1 MKIPFRFYLYIL
13 TSMIIWGSSFV
24 FTKICLQSLDPVALI
39 WLRLFI
45 SLFILIPVVLL
56 FYRDALTR
64 IFQLKDLKYLG
75 LLAVFEPFLYFL
87 GENFSLVYLSASLVS
102 VIVATIPIFTT
113 VFAVFLFREKLGV
126 INALGIALSIC
137 GTIFIL
143 LWDGSVLGSVNMR
156 GVLLAF
162 LAVFSATCYII
173 ILKKLLRNYNPVALL
188 AWQNVIGCLLFTPIF
203 LGFSDLNAIG
213 NSLFAVSGE
222 EGVRL
227 WTALLILSF
236 FCSAIAFL
244 FFANAIKIGG
254 IAKSN
259 VFSNIV
265 PIVTFILAAIAGQE
279 YFSPVKFLAIFIV
292 VGGLILA
299 QRNQVKELQ
308 FPQQWRNNR
317 PGFRRGV

>member
-1 MKIPFRFYLYIL
+1 MASSLKFYLCIL

-45 SLFILIPVVLL
+45 SLFVLIPVVFL
-56 FYRDALTR
+56 FYRDTFK
-64 IFQLKDLKYLG
+64 FQWKDLKFMG

-113 VFAVFLFREKLGV
+113 VFAVLIFREKLSV
-126 INALGIALSIC
+126 INALGIAVSIC

-143 LWDGSVLGSVNMR
+143 FRDNTGFNIVNVR
-156 GVLLAF
+156 GVLLAL
-162 LAVFSATCYII
+162 LAVFSATCYIV
-173 ILKKLLRNYNPVALL
+173 ILKKLLHNYNPIALL
-188 AWQNVIGCLLFTPIF
+188 TWQNIIGCLLFTPLF
-203 LGFSDLNAIG
+203 SGFSDLGAIR

-222 EGVRL
+222 GGVML
-227 WTALLILSF
+227 WTSLLILSF

-254 IAKSN
+254 IVKTN
-259 VFSNIV
+259 IFSNIV

-279 YFSPVKFLAIFIV
+279 HFSPIKFMAIFIV

-299 QRNQVKELQ
+299 QFQKNAGLRKC
-308 FPQQWRNNR
+308 
-317 PGFRRGV
+317 

>member
-1 MKIPFRFYLYIL
+1 
-13 TSMIIWGSSFV
+13 MIIWGSSFV
-24 FTKICLQSLDPVALI
+24 FTKICLQNLDPVALI

-45 SLFILIPVVLL
+45 SLFVLIPTVFL
-56 FYRDALTR
+56 FYGDTFK
-64 IFQLKDLKYLG
+64 FQWKDLKFMG

-113 VFAVFLFREKLGV
+113 VFAVLIFREKLSV
-126 INALGIALSIC
+126 INALGIAVSIC

-143 LWDGSVLGSVNMR
+143 LWDNAGFDIVNVR

-162 LAVFSATCYII
+162 LAVFSATCYIM
-173 ILKKLLRNYNPVALL
+173 ILKKLLHNYNPIALL
-188 AWQNVIGCLLFTPIF
+188 TWQNIIGCVLFTPLF
-203 LGFSDLNAIG
+203 FGFSDLDAIR

-222 EGVRL
+222 EGVLL

-236 FCSAIAFL
+236 FCSAAAFL

-254 IAKSN
+254 IARTN

-279 YFSPVKFLAIFIV
+279 YFSPVKFAAIFIV

-299 QRNQVKELQ
+299 QKHQ
-308 FPQQWRNNR
+308 NR
-317 PGFRRGV
+317 TVAK